1 MHPQFLRQRH
11 NVVALLQAGDGVL
24 LERLWKFAH
33 TFLGHLPPPSWCPV
47 CQFAVSQSRGSVQ
60 DGALIETHAFN
71 TTSGFISV
79 ETGKLGLFSEWQ
91 TSIPSRFG

>member
-33 TFLGHLPPPSWCPV
+33 TFLGHLPPPLGVKCANSPCLNLGVQSTLRLGGQKVLPSPTGLKGVCTSLDSW
-47 CQFAVSQSRGSVQ
+47 
-60 DGALIETHAFN
+60 ALTFKGCVVVAA
-71 TTSGFISV
+71 
-79 ETGKLGLFSEWQ
+79 
-91 TSIPSRFG
+91 

>member
-33 TFLGHLPPPSWCPV
+33 TFLGHLPPPLGVKCANSPCLNLGV
-47 CQFAVSQSRGSVQ
+47 QSTKSLSHLSTARVVPDCAS
-60 DGALIETHAFN
+60 
-71 TTSGFISV
+71 
-79 ETGKLGLFSEWQ
+79 
-91 TSIPSRFG
+91 SRNDNQSADYFWRLK